1 MKIILES
8 KSNNKESKKR
18 NWWLHNREFVGSKS
32 LNISE
37 INKMLCSRQLFP
49 ILTSLIS
56 KIKNRNKHMISSIK
70 KKRKKRRILK
80 AKNQRSSERKYNQT
94 KIKKNKSKCRE
105 RLKMQ
110 RLGQIYKNNL
120 TWNSI
125 QIPNHKKN

>member
-1 MKIILES
+1 
-8 KSNNKESKKR
+8 
-18 NWWLHNREFVGSKS
+18 
-32 LNISE
+32 
-37 INKMLCSRQLFP
+37 
-49 ILTSLIS
+49 
-56 KIKNRNKHMISSIK
+56 MISSIK

-94 KIKKNKSKCRE
+94 KIKKNQSKCQE

-125 QIPNHKKN
+125 QIPNLKRN